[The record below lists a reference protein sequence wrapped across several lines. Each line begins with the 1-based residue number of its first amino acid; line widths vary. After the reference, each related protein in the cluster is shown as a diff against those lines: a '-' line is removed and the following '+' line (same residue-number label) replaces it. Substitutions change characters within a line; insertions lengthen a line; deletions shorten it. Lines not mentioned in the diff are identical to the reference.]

1 MGPARKG
8 PDVTTYA
15 GRCAERLRA
24 LRDKTGLTVEA
35 LAEAVGRKT
44 GTIYN
49 WESGVSQPPLDA
61 LPALAEAFRLKSPRG
76 VLAEK

>member
-44 GTIYN
+44 RTLYN
-49 WESGVSQPPLDA
+49 WESGATAPSLDD
-61 LPALAEAFRLKSPRG
+61 LPRLAEAFGLKSPRA